1 MTLYKVPYT
10 QRLDEFVFALFGSLE
25 HFEQILEAN
34 SDLPIILETDM
45 IVKIPLLEVKKIDE
59 KNSRALW

>member
-1 MTLYKVPYT
+1 MTLYKVPYV
-10 QRLDEFVFALFGSLE
+10 QRLDEFIFAIFGSLE
-25 HFEQILEAN
+25 HLEQILEAN

-45 IVKIPLLEVKKIDE
+45 IVQIPTFEVKKIDE